1 MKTAIVTVQGFGPIE
16 VDYKESEAAQLSN
29 DVFTKGV
36 SRSDEGFLYIY
47 PAWRVAE
54 VRLERDG

>member
-16 VDYKESEAAQLSN
+16 VDYKEGEATQLSN
-29 DVFTKGV
+29 DVLTKGV
-36 SRSDEGFLYIY
+36 SRSDKEFLYIY